1 MQTAR
6 QEVEQM
12 LRNLPEDSTLEDIH
26 YHLYVLEKIKRGQED
41 IANGRRFT
49 QKEAR
54 ERLSRWLKP

>member
-12 LRNLPEDSTLEDIH
+12 LRNLPGDSTLEDIH
-26 YHLYVLEKIKRGQED
+26 YHLYVLGKIKRGQED